1 MIYSCGYFLKLIG
14 NLILLSVLY
23 IDWLLLFSLVN
34 LYIWFVQN
42 AGGATQDKAYG
53 MAGAAQD
60 KTKAASDLAGEKWES
75 TKQASSNAAHA
86 ASNKAAESK
95 DTVNGL
101 LHQTGDAMSGAYQS
115 VKNAL
120 TPNH

>member
-1 MIYSCGYFLKLIG
+1 LFPS
-14 NLILLSVLY
+14 LL
-23 IDWLLLFSLVN
+23 

-42 AGGATQDKAYG
+42 AGGATQDKAHD
-53 MAGAAQD
+53 MAGAAQG

-75 TKQASSNAAHA
+75 TKQASSNAAQA

-95 DTVNGL
+95 DSVNGL
-101 LHQTGDAMSGAYQS
+101 LHQAGDAMSGAYQS

-120 TPNH
+120 SPNN